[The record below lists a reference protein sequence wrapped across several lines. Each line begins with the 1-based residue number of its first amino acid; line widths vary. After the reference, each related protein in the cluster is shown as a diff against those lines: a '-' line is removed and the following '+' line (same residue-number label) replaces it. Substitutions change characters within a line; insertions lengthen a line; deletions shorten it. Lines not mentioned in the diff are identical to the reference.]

1 MVGLGDDDTVA
12 TGAAVGE
19 GAAAVGTAVGLGDD
33 DTVAAGA
40 AVGEGAAAVGTAV
53 GAGAARHASTASVVA
68 EACKQGTFAAKSTSS
83 VGGAAA
89 S

>member
-1 MVGLGDDDTVA
+1 MAQSTWSGGDMVGLGDGDGAVAVGTVVGAGAARLSVGLGDDDTVA
-12 TGAAVGE
+12 TGA
-19 GAAAVGTAVGLGDD
+19 
-33 DTVAAGA
+33 
-40 AVGEGAAAVGTAV
+40 AV

>member
-1 MVGLGDDDTVA
+1 MVGLGDGD
-12 TGAAVGE
+12 GAV
-19 GAAAVGTAVGLGDD
+19 AVGTVVGAGAVGDGA
-33 DTVAAGA
+33 VAVGKVVGAGA
-40 AVGEGAAAVGTAV
+40 VGDGAAAVGTAV